1 MVILVPPRTSQ
12 DTSHALPT
20 IGQPAPW
27 PSGISDQN
35 GSSVELSRHRGQFVL
50 LYFYPKDDTPGC
62 TIEACGLRDHHA
74 EVGAV
79 VYGVSLE
86 DAASQRAFIAKHQL
100 PFSLLI
106 DAEKQLATANGALS
120 EGSAYPTRSSFL
132 IAPDGRIA
140 KVWPKVKA
148 DGHWQEVRQAVQE
161 GIAKGRAG
169 G

>member
-1 MVILVPPRTSQ
+1 M
-12 DTSHALPT
+12 PT
-20 IGQPAPW
+20 PTVGQPAPW
-27 PSGISDQN
+27 PPGISDQN
-35 GSSVELSRHRGQFVL
+35 GTRIELSRHRGQYVL

-62 TIEACGLRDHHA
+62 TIEACGFRDHHA

-79 VYGVSLE
+79 VYGVSLD
-86 DAASQRAFIAKHQL
+86 DAASHQAFIAKYQL

-106 DAEKQLATANGALS
+106 DAQRQLAAAYGVLP

-140 KVWPKVKA
+140 RIWPKVKA
-148 DGHWQEVRQAVQE
+148 DGHWQEVRQAVLE
-161 GIAKGRAG
+161 GGASGRAG